1 MQLLN
6 RKVSIS
12 LSNITLCIQS
22 DELRAKALEL
32 SETRKRVPN
41 PFQVTF
47 TGDSTLN
54 ADHCTNQGTQGTFQ
68 SYTTTACQEPVQFL
82 DNPDT
87 THSELSHRGDHSQQP
102 TGFQPRPAVVE
113 VHAASLPSANA
124 ASFPSAYQ
132 SAAPEIPTVSV
143 PSIGNI
149 AVSQRN
155 DSQFYLYRNALPKI
169 NLDTFDGDHT
179 KWTDWNSRFQFMIG
193 QAPLST
199 SQKIA
204 YLQSLV
210 KGRAKEVIQ
219 SFCCDG
225 NYYEEAIVELKRRFG
240 RPTVIVGTMI
250 QQLIQHLPPVPNRH
264 DTYIKFSSFI
274 KMIIRVFEA
283 HNFTADLYSTTNL
296 KHATDKLP
304 FLDAVKWQQFL
315 VNQKN

>member
-1 MQLLN
+1 MDSKQKAPVPIMVTRAKLSVATSRLNALIESFHASIEQKSFNLVEQHQKDVVTQLATVEELTYSMIASADESEHAN
-6 RKVSIS
+6 LVQK
-12 LSNITLCIQS
+12 LTTFCIES

-68 SYTTTACQEPVQFL
+68 SYTTTACQDPVQFL

-87 THSELSHRGDHSQQP
+87 THSELSNRGDHSQQP

-124 ASFPSAYQ
+124 ASFSSAYQ

-143 PSIGNI
+143 PSIGNLG
-149 AVSQRN
+149 VSQRN

-169 NLDTFDGDHT
+169 NLDTFDGDPT

-193 QAPLST
+193 QAPLSS

-204 YLQSLV
+204 YLQGLV
-210 KGRAKEVIQ
+210 EGRAKSHTI
-219 SFCCDG
+219 FW
-225 NYYEEAIVELKRRFG
+225 
-240 RPTVIVGTMI
+240 M
-250 QQLIQHLPPVPNRH
+250 
-264 DTYIKFSSFI
+264 
-274 KMIIRVFEA
+274 
-283 HNFTADLYSTTNL
+283 
-296 KHATDKLP
+296 
-304 FLDAVKWQQFL
+304 
-315 VNQKN
+315 